1 MSLTHFFKSIYFPYS
16 CKVPQTLELFCVV
29 LTGEGRRWSE
39 DCLMLYLACHC
50 TRNII
55 SISTCTDPDRLL
67 KYLCGAFSYT
77 IKTSPV
83 SIILV
88 DLFLYFCD
96 F

>member
-67 KYLCGAFSYT
+67 KYLCGAFFVSPSYW
-77 IKTSPV
+77 
-83 SIILV
+83 SIC
-88 DLFLYFCD
+88 FCT
-96 F
+96 FVIFNTKR